1 MTKKTTNPVHEHPHT
16 SIQVRV
22 SKESS
27 FAAPGLDT
35 PAETQR
41 PKRDV
46 GTPQDHPV
54 NRPIADEDKSLIGPQ
69 LGRGG
74 TEKPMQVFAVP
85 EPSVPAVDEHA
96 EHFDVTSVIG
106 HTKGSN

>member
-1 MTKKTTNPVHEHPHT
+1 MANKDTNAPHDHPHVG
-16 SIQVRV
+16 IPVRI

-41 PKRDV
+41 PVRDA
-46 GTPQDHPV
+46 GTDQDHPV
-54 NRPIADEDKSLIGPQ
+54 NKAIRDEDKSLFGPQ

-74 TEKPMQVFAVP
+74 TEKPMQAHVTP
-85 EPSVPAVDEHA
+85 NPPPHEVDEGH
-96 EHFDVTSVIG
+96 HDVTALIA
-106 HTKGSN
+106 KPRGS

>member
-1 MTKKTTNPVHEHPHT
+1 MTKKTTNPGHEHPHT
-16 SIQVRV
+16 SIPVRV

-35 PAETQR
+35 PAEMQR

-46 GTPQDHPV
+46 GTPQLHPL

-74 TEKPMQVFAVP
+74 TEKPMQVQAT
-85 EPSVPAVDEHA
+85 PAQPPHEVYEGCH
-96 EHFDVTSVIG
+96 DVTALIG
-106 HTKGSN
+106 KPRGS